1 MRYPP
6 LYVGLQKGRELS
18 PKSFMIWFA
27 KSIYQGFAIIAMAIL
42 FIRTPVVSMVTIT
55 FTALIIIEILNV
67 VTEVSRLNRIVFACC
82 AASVLLYFACLV
94 FLPEYF
100 DVSTLDETFFYFV
113 LMTVV
118 VAWLPVYLINF
129 FVSTYY
135 PTKDQKL
142 MRQVTTTTHNGVRA
156 FCNRL
161 VAKLIFWR
169 KPDIHDIRRELIE
182 ME

>member
-27 KSIYQGFAIIAMAIL
+27 KSIYQGFAIMMMGIL
-42 FIRTPVVSMVTIT
+42 FTSMPAITMVTTT

-67 VTEVSRLNRIVFACC
+67 VTEVSRLNRIVFASC
-82 AASVLLYFACLV
+82 AGSVLLYFSCII

-100 DVSTLDETFFYFV
+100 DTSVLDETFFYFV
-113 LMTVV
+113 VLTVV

-142 MRQVTTTTHNGVRA
+142 MRQVTSSGHNGIRV

-161 VAKLIFWR
+161 VGKLIFWR
-169 KPDIHDIRRELIE
+169 KPDIHDMRRELIE